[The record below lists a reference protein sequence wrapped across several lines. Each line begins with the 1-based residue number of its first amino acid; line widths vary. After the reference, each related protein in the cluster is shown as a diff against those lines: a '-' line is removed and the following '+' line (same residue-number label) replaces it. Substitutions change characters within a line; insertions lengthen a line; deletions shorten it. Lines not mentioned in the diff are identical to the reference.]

1 VGEEGRTIS
10 DEVWVSSF
18 TQFIHPEGD
27 DMTTA
32 SIKTAPR
39 QPIQT
44 AHAVTRSPYHLSEE
58 QIAFFDE
65 NGYLILRGW
74 IPKPLLARLQEAG
87 QGWIERGWAQYQ
99 NDGERTSKA
108 RWDADWAFAEREGK
122 TVMWRVNYLHDKGFA
137 ASLELLGSPEVLG
150 IAESLCGPNFVP
162 TYESM
167 VFKQQGDGK
176 EVIWHQDA
184 IHPRNHRIFNL
195 DVYLD
200 ASRGEAGAL
209 LVVPKSH
216 TVRQDFCD
224 LETVF
229 GWDVPDA
236 IVVEMEPGDVLLHDV
251 MVAHGSPATRGA
263 AALRR
268 TLYYE
273 FRPAEQILSEGPWDR
288 DWIDK
293 RLRLVPVALRLFER
307 QFPDATQF
315 AWNPD
320 ADLRPQTGPDD
331 EAELRII
338 HTVHTESAFC
348 SAGDVIPNAV
358 SEQP

>member
-1 VGEEGRTIS
+1 
-10 DEVWVSSF
+10 
-18 TQFIHPEGD
+18 
-27 DMTTA
+27 MTTA

-44 AHAVTRSPYHLSEE
+44 ARAEGRSPYHLSEE

-87 QGWIERGWAQYQ
+87 QGWIERGWTQYQ

-150 IAESLCGPNFVP
+150 VAESLCGPNFIP

-167 VFKQQGDGK
+167 VFKQEGDGK

-209 LVVPKSH
+209 LVVPKSQ
-216 TVRQDFCD
+216 TARQDFCD
-224 LETVF
+224 LTDEF

-236 IVVEMEPGDVLLHDV
+236 VVVEMEPGDVLLHDV

-263 AALRR
+263 ALRR

-273 FRPAEQILSEGPWDR
+273 FRSAEQILNEGPWDR

-293 RLRLVPVALRLFER
+293 RLRLIPVALRAFER
-307 QFPDATQF
+307 QFPEAVQF
-315 AWNPD
+315 EWNLE
-320 ADLRPQTGPDD
+320 ADLRPKTGSDD
-331 EAELRII
+331 AAELRIV

-348 SAGDVIPNAV
+348 SAGDVIPSV
-358 SEQP
+358 TPKQS